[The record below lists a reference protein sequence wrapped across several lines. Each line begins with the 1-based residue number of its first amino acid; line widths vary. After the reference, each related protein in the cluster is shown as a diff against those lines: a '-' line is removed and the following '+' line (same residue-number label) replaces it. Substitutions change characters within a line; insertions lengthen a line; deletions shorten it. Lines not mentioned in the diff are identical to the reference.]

1 MMSNQG
7 IRGRL
12 DALIS
17 ANGEDYSSIS
27 RLLGRNA
34 AYIQQFIKRGV
45 PKRLSEED
53 RKRLAR
59 YFGIAESELGGPAAD
74 AAAAEMPAGFALV
87 PRLDVGASAGHGALP
102 DAERLAGSLAFRND
116 WLRRAAS
123 GPVSA
128 LSVIRVT
135 GDSMLPTL
143 SDGDE
148 ILVDSADAADRL
160 RDGIYVI
167 RADGAVMVKR
177 LAVSPVGRS
186 FTITSDNPAYPPWT
200 GLDLDAVTIIGRVV
214 WMGRRIN

>member
-1 MMSNQG
+1 MSNDAV
-7 IRGRL
+7 RARL
-12 DALIS
+12 DALIA

-53 RKRLAR
+53 RKRIAR
-59 YFGIAESELGGPAAD
+59 YFGVGEAELGGPS
-74 AAAAEMPAGFALV
+74 PAPEGRDTPRGFALV
-87 PRLDVGASAGHGALP
+87 ARFDVGASAGHGTLP
-102 DAERLAGSLAFRND
+102 DAERLAGSLAFRAD
-116 WLRRAAS
+116 WLRRVAS
-123 GPVSA
+123 GPATA
-128 LSVIRVT
+128 LSVIKVT

-148 ILVDSADAADRL
+148 ILVDSADGAERL

-177 LAVSPVGRS
+177 LAVSPAGRG
-186 FTITSDNPAYPPWT
+186 FTVTSDNPAYPPWT
-200 GLDLDAVTIIGRVV
+200 GLDLGTVTIIGRVV
-214 WMGRRIN
+214 WMGRRIS